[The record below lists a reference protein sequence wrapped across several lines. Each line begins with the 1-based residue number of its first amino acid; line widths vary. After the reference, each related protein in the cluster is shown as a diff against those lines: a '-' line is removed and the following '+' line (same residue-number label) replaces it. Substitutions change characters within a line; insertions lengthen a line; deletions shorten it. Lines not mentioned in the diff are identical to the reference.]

1 MNLGKIDKAI
11 LKSIIKEIL
20 TEDVSLFKEV
30 IKEILEEN
38 QVIST
43 KEQSGKR
50 NRLEQLIDKDFD
62 KYDEVFKALA

>member
-20 TEDVSLFKEV
+20 TEDVSLFKDI

-43 KEQSGKR
+43 KEQSEKR
-50 NRLEQLIDKDFD
+50 SRLEQLIDKDFN
-62 KYDEVFKALA
+62 KYDEEFKALA